1 VLAGFNE
8 SPGFAEDRA
17 VDEVAFCCSGV
28 VEEIASRR
36 LGLSGRAAT
45 RHPSREFNLKSASF
59 CCDSVSVLPKLDS
72 LAIGDHLSV
81 IGSA

>member
-17 VDEVAFCCSGV
+17 VDEVTFCCAGV

-36 LGLSGRAAT
+36 LGLSGA
-45 RHPSREFNLKSASF
+45 
-59 CCDSVSVLPKLDS
+59 C
-72 LAIGDHLSV
+72 
-81 IGSA
+81 